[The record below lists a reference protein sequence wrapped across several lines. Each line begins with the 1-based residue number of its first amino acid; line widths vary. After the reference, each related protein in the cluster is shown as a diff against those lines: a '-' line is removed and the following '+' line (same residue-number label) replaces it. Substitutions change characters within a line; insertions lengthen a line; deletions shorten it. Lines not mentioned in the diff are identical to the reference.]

1 MATDYR
7 LDLLSPIQVGL
18 QLGQQRLAR
27 QDRLAQQERQI
38 RQEALLLEANKQEAL
53 RRAAIDEKTLQ
64 LRQDELL
71 LRKTQNDAENALRIK
86 ELEQRNWINLLNS
99 VQAPR
104 DPIQSFTYRTPEGTS
119 ITRNVPQSEFNA
131 AVSQIPTSA
140 PRGELID
147 VDVVVS
153 RDSEGRP
160 KERVRRKMTKAEYDA
175 YVKSQQA
182 PAQTTNAA
190 PTNII
195 GTWNPKSGFIR
206 TTK

>member
-53 RRAAIDEKTLQ
+53 RRAAIDAQTLK
-64 LRQDELL
+64 LNEDKLAFD
-71 LRKTQNDAENALRIK
+71 KAKHDAEIALK
-86 ELEQRNWINLLNS
+86 RNEFERQQWIDLLN
-99 VQAPR
+99 ATEPR
-104 DPIQSFTYRTPEGTS
+104 KEPTQSIYYDDPATGAKIGLQ
-119 ITRNVPQSEFNA
+119 VPQSQFQSVYN
-131 AVSQIPTSA
+131 SLPKPQPK
-140 PRGELID
+140 GELID

-182 PAQTTNAA
+182 PAPTNAA